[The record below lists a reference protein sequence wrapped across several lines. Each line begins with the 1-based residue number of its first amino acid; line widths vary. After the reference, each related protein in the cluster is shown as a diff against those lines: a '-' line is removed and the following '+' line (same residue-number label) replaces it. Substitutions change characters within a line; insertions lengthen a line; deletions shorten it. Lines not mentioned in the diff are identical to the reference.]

1 MKVLLECKN
10 VRKRFRG
17 LVALKDVDMVV
28 AEGEILGLIG
38 PNGAGKTTLINCI
51 CGIYTPDSG
60 RIIFQSKDITGLP
73 PYEVCRLGIVRTAQ
87 IVQSFPGLSVLENV
101 VIGALFGDST
111 TRSKREAYDKAYKAL
126 EFVRFPSRKIDTLVR
141 KLNIVELKMVQLAR
155 AYAANPK
162 LLLLD
167 EVFTGLN
174 PTESAQV
181 MQIIGEMRK
190 RGITILMVEHVMR
203 VIMNLSDRMV
213 VLHHG
218 EKIAEGTPQE
228 VANNELVIKS
238 YLGDRYLLR

>member
-1 MKVLLECKN
+1 LLTCKG
-10 VRKRFRG
+10 VTKQFKG
-17 LVALKDVDMVV
+17 LTALKDVDIEVMD
-28 AEGEILGLIG
+28 GEILGLIG

-51 CGIYTPDSG
+51 CGIYTPDGG

-101 VIGALFGDST
+101 VIGSLFGDST
-111 TRSKREAYDKAYKAL
+111 TRSKHEAYEKAYKAL
-126 EFVRFPSRKIDTLVR
+126 KFMRFPSKKIDMLVR
-141 KLNIVELKMVQLAR
+141 NLNIVELKIVQLAR

-181 MQIIGEMRK
+181 MQIVEEMHK
-190 RGITILMVEHVMR
+190 RGITILIVEHVMR
-203 VIMNLSDRMV
+203 VIMNLSDRIV

-218 EKIAEGTPQE
+218 EKIAEGTPRE

-238 YLGDRYLLR
+238 YLGERYLLR